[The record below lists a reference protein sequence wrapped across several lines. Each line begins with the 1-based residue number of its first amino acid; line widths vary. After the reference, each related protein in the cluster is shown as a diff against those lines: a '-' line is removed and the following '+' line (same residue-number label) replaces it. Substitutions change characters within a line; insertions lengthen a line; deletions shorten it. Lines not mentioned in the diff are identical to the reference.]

1 MVNLANNIKNFF
13 NFSKALYFFLLI
25 EILFN
30 ASWSLIGPFFAIF
43 VTTQIKDG
51 SLILIAVASFLF
63 WISKSLSAPL
73 IGFLADRLKGIKD
86 ELFFMK
92 LGIILNTLTILGYY
106 FSSLS
111 WHIIFL
117 EIIHGIGSSLYY
129 PPRISL
135 LVYLLTEEKT
145 SSYFGINDSLVG
157 ILIAFSILFG
167 GLLINF
173 LGFKKIFLLSAF
185 ICFIPF
191 LILKKKINLSE
202 LETTISK

>member
-1 MVNLANNIKNFF
+1 MFYEKNIRNFLNF
-13 NFSKALYFFLLI
+13 NRALYFLLFI

-30 ASWSLIGPFFAIF
+30 ASWSLIGPFFAVF
-43 VTTQIKDG
+43 LTTQIKGG
-51 SLILIAVASFLF
+51 SVILIATTSFLF
-63 WISKSLSAPL
+63 WISKSLFAPL
-73 IGFLADRLKGIKD
+73 VGFLSDKLKGVKD

-92 LGIILNTLTILGYY
+92 LGIILNVFTILGYY
-106 FSSLS
+106 FSSLP

-135 LVYLLTEEKT
+135 LIQLLKEGRT

-167 GLLINF
+167 GVLINF
-173 LGFKKIFLLSAF
+173 LGFKKIFLLAAF
-185 ICFIPF
+185 ICFLPL
-191 LILKKKINLSE
+191 LILKRKINISE
-202 LETTISK
+202 SDLK